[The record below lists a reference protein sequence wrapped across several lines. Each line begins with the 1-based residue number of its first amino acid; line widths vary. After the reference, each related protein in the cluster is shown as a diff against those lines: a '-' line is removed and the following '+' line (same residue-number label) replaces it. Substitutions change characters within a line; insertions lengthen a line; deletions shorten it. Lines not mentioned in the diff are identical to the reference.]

1 MNKLSVASLAAALL
15 GAVSLATLSLPA
27 QADDV
32 KCFGVAKAGENDC
45 AAGSHS
51 CKGQA
56 TENYSGGDWKT
67 TMSLF
72 ECHSMG
78 GQTES
83 FEGMNPIMHS

>member
-1 MNKLSVASLAAALL
+1 MTDGVAIGTKQDAMWVAP
-15 GAVSLATLSLPA
+15 LPA
-27 QADDV
+27 RAGIGLRHPHVVHFLQERP
-32 KCFGVAKAGENDC
+32 KAGFLEV
-45 AAGSHS
+45 HS
-51 CKGQA
+51 
-56 TENYSGGDWKT
+56 ENYSGGDWKT